1 MSWLV
6 ELSTLHVLVP
16 GICGLH
22 VLVSGI
28 CVLHVLVSGICGL
41 HVLVSGVCGLHVLVS
56 GICGLHVLVSGV
68 YLVYVD
74 SIAYCAMLVL
84 FCVDVFL
91 NLSSSRRPSYQ
102 GLDGI
107 SPRRVATGGGVWM
120 ILDLP
125 KLSLAS
131 RTLQNKAFSN
141 WLPSSWPNTSTSNDT
156 VNSTSLLL

>member
-6 ELSTLHVLVP
+6 ELSTLCVLVSGICGLYVLVP

-22 VLVSGI
+22 VLVSG
-28 CVLHVLVSGICGL
+28 
-41 HVLVSGVCGLHVLVS
+41 
-56 GICGLHVLVSGV
+56 V
-68 YLVYVD
+68 YLVCVD
-74 SIAYCAMLVL
+74 SIVYRAMLVL

-102 GLDGI
+102 RLDGI
-107 SPRRVATGGGVWM
+107 SPRRVATPPGCLHPPLTGGRVWM

-131 RTLQNKAFSN
+131 RILQNKAFSN
-141 WLPSSWPNTSTSNDT
+141 WLPSLWPNTSASNDT